1 MTLLSISDVRRR
13 FGDVTALDG
22 VSLDIREGEFF
33 ALLGPSGCGK
43 TTLLRI
49 LAGFETLDEGAV
61 TLAGD
66 DLTRVPAHQR
76 PINLMFQSYA
86 LFPHLTVAGNI
97 AYGLQRERRPK
108 TEIKQRVDEVLE
120 RVGLTH
126 AAKRR
131 PQQLSGGQR
140 QRVAL
145 ARAIVKR
152 PRLLLL
158 DEPLSAL
165 DRKVRAEMQ
174 LWLKQLQHEVGITF
188 VVVTHDQEEAMS
200 MADRIAVL
208 NQGAVEQVADPVTLY
223 GSPATHFVADFIGA
237 NNFFPGTAVAGGL
250 ASTEFG
256 SLPARPGAAVPGYP
270 AILAVRP
277 EQVSLSGGPLAGRVL
292 DVSFYGGLSRITV
305 SLSPASSAVSPSSAV
320 PPSPAAPPSLT
331 APLSSATPPSS
342 TAPLSSATP
351 PSSTAPPPSATPPSS
366 TAPLSPATPPSS
378 TAPLSSATP
387 PSSTAPPSL
396 AASSLLNDKS
406 EMSLSPG
413 GTITV
418 HQHGAPRVAPGDAVE
433 LGWAAEDAVL
443 VEP

>member
-1 MTLLSISDVRRR
+1 MTLLSINGVRRK

-22 VSLDIREGEFF
+22 VSLDIAEGEFF

-49 LAGFETLDEGAV
+49 LAGFETLDEGTV

-66 DLTRVPAHQR
+66 DLTKVPAHRR

-86 LFPHLTVAGNI
+86 LFPHLSVAANI
-97 AYGLQRERRPK
+97 AYGLQREGLPK
-108 TEIKQRVDEVLE
+108 GVIKQRVDEVLE
-120 RVGLTH
+120 RVGLAH

-208 NQGAVEQVADPVTLY
+208 NHGAVEQIADPVTLY

-237 NNFFPGTAVAGGL
+237 NNFFSGTAVDDGL
-250 ASTEFG
+250 STEVFG
-256 SLPARPGAAVPGYP
+256 FLPARGGVTGP
-270 AILAVRP
+270 ALLAVRP
-277 EQVSLSGGPLAGRVL
+277 EQVSLTGDLLTGRVL
-292 DVSFYGGLSRITV
+292 DVSFYGGLSRV
-305 SLSPASSAVSPSSAV
+305 AVLVAGHD
-320 PPSPAAPPSLT
+320 
-331 APLSSATPPSS
+331 TPV
-342 TAPLSSATP
+342 L
-351 PSSTAPPPSATPPSS
+351 
-366 TAPLSPATPPSS
+366 
-378 TAPLSSATP
+378 
-387 PSSTAPPSL
+387 
-396 AASSLLNDKS
+396 
-406 EMSLSPG
+406 
-413 GTITV
+413 V
-418 HQHGAPRVAPGDAVE
+418 HQHGAPRVAAGDAVK
-433 LGWAAEDAVL
+433 LGWAAEDAV
-443 VEP
+443 VVRA